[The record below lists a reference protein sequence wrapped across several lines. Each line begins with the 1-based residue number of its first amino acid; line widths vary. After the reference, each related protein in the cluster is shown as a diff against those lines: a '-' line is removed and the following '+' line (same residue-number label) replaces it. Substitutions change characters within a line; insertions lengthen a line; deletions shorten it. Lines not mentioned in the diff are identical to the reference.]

1 MPSFKLFSRRG
12 KTSSSSSSS
21 SNNQNNTES
30 SSDYHR
36 FSTSTDQPEND
47 QQQAHSHVV
56 RGALHTQNIGSK
68 LYAPQNCSGGEQ
80 EIVSMSTGRGDG
92 SAEIDIESSWLSNEG
107 SSDKETSI
115 TDPIAPM
122 NTSTAGSSAAEYI
135 KKEKLLRKKAFNSG
149 TLGGSI
155 RFDYTVS
162 DESSTNADL
171 PYLHVHPDA
180 GGTELRYKQQGQQES
195 SIEWTPRDSSYGA
208 AVSACGWVP
217 KRIRRL
223 IEAVFVILTFAILV
237 FIVIKIGQEIS
248 SHAHSSGSVGDLD
261 LDDDDHYIAH
271 NNDNNGKGRFRYI
284 I

>member
-12 KTSSSSSSS
+12 KP
-21 SNNQNNTES
+21 SNNQNTES
-30 SSDYHR
+30 SSDYHQ
-36 FSTSTDQPEND
+36 FSTSNDQPEND
-47 QQQAHSHVV
+47 QQQAQHVV

-68 LYAPQNCSGGEQ
+68 LYAPQNSGGEQ
-80 EIVSMSTGRGDG
+80 EIVSISTGRGDV
-92 SAEIDIESSWLSNEG
+92 STENDIESSWLSNEG
-107 SSDKETSI
+107 SSDDKETSV

-180 GGTELRYKQQGQQES
+180 GWGTELRNKQQGQQEG

-271 NNDNNGKGRFRYI
+271 NNDNNGNGRFRYI

>member
-1 MPSFKLFSRRG
+1 MPSFKFLRRG
-12 KTSSSSSSS
+12 KPS
-21 SNNQNNTES
+21 SNNQNTES

-36 FSTSTDQPEND
+36 FSTSTDQ
-47 QQQAHSHVV
+47 QQHAHDVKA
-56 RGALHTQNIGSK
+56 ALHTHNIGSK
-68 LYAPQNCSGGEQ
+68 LYAPQNSGGEQ
-80 EIVSMSTGRGDG
+80 EIVSISTGRGGG
-92 SAEIDIESSWLSNEG
+92 SAENDIESSWLSNEG
-107 SSDKETSI
+107 SSDKETSV
-115 TDPIAPM
+115 TDPITPM
-122 NTSTAGSSAAEYI
+122 NATAGSSAAEYI

-180 GGTELRYKQQGQQES
+180 GWGTELRNKQQGQQKS

-248 SHAHSSGSVGDLD
+248 SHAHSSESVGDLD

-271 NNDNNGKGRFRYI
+271 NNDNNGNGRFRYI

>member
-1 MPSFKLFSRRG
+1 MPSFKLFSKQRG
-12 KTSSSSSSS
+12 KPC
-21 SNNQNNTES
+21 NNQNNTES
-30 SSDYHR
+30 SSDYHQ
-36 FSTSTDQPEND
+36 FNDQPEND
-47 QQQAHSHVV
+47 QQQAHVV
-56 RGALHTQNIGSK
+56 KAALHTQNIGSK
-68 LYAPQNCSGGEQ
+68 LYAPQNSGGEQ
-80 EIVSMSTGRGDG
+80 EIVSISTGRGDG
-92 SAEIDIESSWLSNEG
+92 SAENDIESSWLSNEG
-107 SSDKETSI
+107 SSDKETS
-115 TDPIAPM
+115 APM
-122 NTSTAGSSAAEYI
+122 NTSSAGSSAAEYI

-180 GGTELRYKQQGQQES
+180 GWGTELRNKQQGQQDS

-223 IEAVFVILTFAILV
+223 IEAVFVIFTFAILV

-271 NNDNNGKGRFRYI
+271 NNDNNGNRRFRYLI
-284 I
+284 ETHQEYS

>member
-1 MPSFKLFSRRG
+1 MPSFKLFSKQRG
-12 KTSSSSSSS
+12 KPC
-21 SNNQNNTES
+21 NNQNNTES
-30 SSDYHR
+30 SSDYHQ
-36 FSTSTDQPEND
+36 FNDQPEND
-47 QQQAHSHVV
+47 QQQAHVVV

-68 LYAPQNCSGGEQ
+68 LCAPQNSSGGEQ
-80 EIVSMSTGRGDG
+80 EIVSISTGRGDG
-92 SAEIDIESSWLSNEG
+92 SAENDIESSWLSNEG
-107 SSDKETSI
+107 SSDKETSV

-122 NTSTAGSSAAEYI
+122 NTSTAESSAAEYI

-180 GGTELRYKQQGQQES
+180 GWGTELRNKQQGQQDS

-248 SHAHSSGSVGDLD
+248 SHAHSSGSGGDLD

-271 NNDNNGKGRFRYI
+271 NNGHGRVRYI

>member
-12 KTSSSSSSS
+12 KP
-21 SNNQNNTES
+21 SNNQNTES

-36 FSTSTDQPEND
+36 FSTSTDQ
-47 QQQAHSHVV
+47 QQHAHDVKA
-56 RGALHTQNIGSK
+56 ALHTHNIGSK
-68 LYAPQNCSGGEQ
+68 LYAPQNNGGEQ
-80 EIVSMSTGRGDG
+80 EIVSISTGRGGG
-92 SAEIDIESSWLSNEG
+92 SAENDIESSWLCNEG
-107 SSDKETSI
+107 SSDIETSA

-180 GGTELRYKQQGQQES
+180 GGTELRNIQQGQQES